1 MKKRLVPYGL
11 LSPGAIWLVLFF
23 LVPMFF
29 MAELALRSGSIATGG
44 FFFTWEWANFHEALS
59 GNGKQIVRSFFYSA
73 VATVLALLIAYPL
86 AYAIAQRSGR
96 WRMLMLFAVM
106 APFFTT
112 YLIRTIAWKTILSD
126 SSPVVD
132 VLQTLALIPDDG
144 RVLATSGAV
153 IAGLTYNFLPFMV
166 LPIYASLERLDVRLL
181 EAARDLYASSRQA
194 FLRVTLPLTAP
205 GIVAGVLLTF
215 IPAFGDY
222 VNSALLGG
230 TGQAMV
236 GNKIQ
241 SLYLNERDYPEAAAL
256 SFLMMALILMIV
268 VVYIRFAG
276 TEAFIGDDLEEEK
289 VAKAGAR

>member
-1 MKKRLVPYGL
+1 MRKRLAPYGL

-44 FFFTWEWANFHEALS
+44 FAFTWEWSNFTDALPDNS
-59 GNGKQIVRSFFYSA
+59 EQIVRSFVYAFA
-73 VATVLALLIAYPL
+73 ATALALLIAYPL
-86 AYAIAQRSGR
+86 AYAIALRSGK
-96 WRMLMLFAVM
+96 WRLLLLFAVV

-126 SSPVVD
+126 SSPIVD
-132 VLQTLALIPDDG
+132 VLKFLALVPDDG

-166 LPIYASLERLDVRLL
+166 LPIYASLERLDLRLL
-181 EAARDLYASSRQA
+181 EAARDLYASGRQA
-194 FLRVTLPLTAP
+194 FLRVTLPLTMP

-222 VNSALLGG
+222 INSALLGG
-230 TGQAMV
+230 TGQSMV

-241 SLYLNERDYPEAAAL
+241 SLYLAERDYPEAAAL
-256 SFLMMALILMIV
+256 SFLMMALILLLV
-268 VVYIRFAG
+268 VLYIRFAG
-276 TEAFIGDDLEEEK
+276 TEAFLGDDLDSED
-289 VAKAGAR
+289 ARAS